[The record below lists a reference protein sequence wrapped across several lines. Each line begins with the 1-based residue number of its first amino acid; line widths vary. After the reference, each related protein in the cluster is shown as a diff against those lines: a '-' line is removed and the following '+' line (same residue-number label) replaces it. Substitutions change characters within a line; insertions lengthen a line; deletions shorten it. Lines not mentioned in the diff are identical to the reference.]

1 MKKRCQILQTHF
13 WVWYFNTLQSH
24 SELQMW
30 KHFAIWCGKTWIK
43 SQCHTFMTNDTSTLS
58 SFPFLWNWAK
68 SDLVKEMC
76 VSCSLAWRNLW
87 HDKRQKFWCYFA
99 ISMVIKLMEY
109 QVLWILKYFQG
120 KFRYREQSYM
130 TSDVYRAFLTY
141 LPTLIRYF
149 TQKVTKSY

>member
-1 MKKRCQILQTHF
+1 MAGSAQPHKSMSFI
-13 WVWYFNTLQSH
+13 WIVWSTLYVY
-24 SELQMW
+24 LC
-30 KHFAIWCGKTWIK
+30 IWCGKTK

-99 ISMVIKLMEY
+99 ISMVIQLMEY

-130 TSDVYRAFLTY
+130 TSDVYRAFLTD